1 MRQFF
6 KNLLSSFVGTF
17 LAITIILIIAI
28 GSIVSMLDIFG
39 NNLNNEAIVAEG
51 NFLKIT
57 LEPQVVEFANN
68 HPLSELEFAQDI
80 FPKKTGV
87 FQIRQALQNA
97 AIDDNIKGVYLKLG
111 IFSGGFGQA
120 EEIREQLTE
129 FKKSGKLIAVYG
141 DGFDEK
147 SYYIAT
153 VADYIGLNP
162 MGLLE
167 FNGLRAEVLY
177 FTGLFEKLGIEVNIF
192 KAGKYK
198 SAVEP
203 FFKKEMSEANREQ
216 LLGFLGGIQTCL
228 EDSTAKERKIA
239 KSQIQLVADSML
251 IRNTQN
257 AKEQHFVDVI
267 DYELDF
273 LKSFKL
279 KYNEALSL
287 DSDKIDIKLVDYT
300 AYNIVNRVELESS
313 SDKIAVLFSEGV
325 IIYGKS
331 SENKQIGHLS
341 VVNQLKKLTKDSTV
355 KAIVLRINSPG
366 GSGHASDLMWKQLQE
381 TRKYKPVIASMSDLA
396 ASGGYYMAMACDDIV
411 AHPMT
416 ITGSIGVFG
425 MFPTFEEFMEEK
437 LGVTSDR
444 VKTGVYSD
452 MFSVSRKM
460 TKDESD
466 IVTAQVKE
474 FYKVFVQKVADS
486 RGKTFDEIDNVASGR
501 VWNGYQAKE
510 NGLVDYLGGLDKA
523 IEVAKERSN
532 LEDYQL
538 TSYNKL
544 IEDNIEAMLGSS
556 SPETIRITSSDL
568 YKDETVKQYINL
580 LEKLNTC
587 KGIQARLPFEIEI
600 K

>member
-1 MRQFF
+1 
-6 KNLLSSFVGTF
+6 
-17 LAITIILIIAI
+17 
-28 GSIVSMLDIFG
+28 
-39 NNLNNEAIVAEG
+39 
-51 NFLKIT
+51 
-57 LEPQVVEFANN
+57 
-68 HPLSELEFAQDI
+68 
-80 FPKKTGV
+80 
-87 FQIRQALQNA
+87 
-97 AIDDNIKGVYLKLG
+97 
-111 IFSGGFGQA
+111 
-120 EEIREQLTE
+120 
-129 FKKSGKLIAVYG
+129 
-141 DGFDEK
+141 
-147 SYYIAT
+147 
-153 VADYIGLNP
+153 
-162 MGLLE
+162 
-167 FNGLRAEVLY
+167 
-177 FTGLFEKLGIEVNIF
+177 
-192 KAGKYK
+192 
-198 SAVEP
+198 
-203 FFKKEMSEANREQ
+203 
-216 LLGFLGGIQTCL
+216 
-228 EDSTAKERKIA
+228 
-239 KSQIQLVADSML
+239 
-251 IRNTQN
+251 
-257 AKEQHFVDVI
+257 
-267 DYELDF
+267 
-273 LKSFKL
+273 
-279 KYNEALSL
+279 
-287 DSDKIDIKLVDYT
+287 
-300 AYNIVNRVELESS
+300 
-313 SDKIAVLFSEGV
+313 
-325 IIYGKS
+325 
-331 SENKQIGHLS
+331 
-341 VVNQLKKLTKDSTV
+341 
-355 KAIVLRINSPG
+355 
-366 GSGHASDLMWKQLQE
+366 MWKQLQE

-425 MFPTFEEFMEEK
+425 MFPTFEGFMEEK

-510 NGLVDYLGGLDKA
+510 NGLVDYLGGLDQA